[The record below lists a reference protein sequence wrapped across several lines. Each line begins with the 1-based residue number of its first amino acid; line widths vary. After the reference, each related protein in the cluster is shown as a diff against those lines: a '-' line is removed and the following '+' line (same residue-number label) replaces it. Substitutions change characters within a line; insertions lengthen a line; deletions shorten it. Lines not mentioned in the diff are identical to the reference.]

1 MSGWSISQAALQLST
16 YTQLTFS
23 CFWTLSFLAASM
35 AKSVL
40 TYAIVLF
47 CACFGFFFFSKYGII
62 GEGNGNPI
70 QYSCLE
76 NPMDRGTWWAAVY
89 GVAQSRHNW
98 SDLAAAAEYIMRNA
112 GLEEAQARIKIARR
126 NINNL
131 RYADHTTIMALSL
144 SKE

>member
-47 CACFGFFFFSKYGII
+47 CACLGFFFFSKYGII

-89 GVAQSRHNW
+89 GVTQSW
-98 SDLAAAAEYIMRNA
+98 TWLKWLSSSSSSIITYILIMRN
-112 GLEEAQARIKIARR
+112 
-126 NINNL
+126 L
-131 RYADHTTIMALSL
+131 RLMALKITGKHVEIWKIMSYDMGIIL
-144 SKE
+144 